1 MAITDLSLSQTQP
14 QEIPK
19 KEDHESAENVSA
31 VAPKRR
37 GRPPKRASVV
47 APIEDSSSKR
57 FKLKG
62 SGRRDVSLPPIESK
76 NTPQQTATHGPPDTP
91 EEPSTS
97 TSVVPAKRGRGRPRK
112 TASARLPTPPKLEPK
127 SEARTGNEGPSAR
140 TRASTGAVSESLPP
154 TFNSQAAASQPAIQ
168 ANASQPSVVPTVS
181 ATNPQAH
188 RPATRSSSSDG
199 AAPSSDE
206 SEPSRRLPPVPAG
219 VIDGGNIPQP
229 YRHRWGYYVD
239 EEGLPIPGPA

>member
-127 SEARTGNEGPSAR
+127 SEARTGNEGPSASILKQPHR
-140 TRASTGAVSESLPP
+140 NRQSKPTRPSPASSLPSAQQTP
-154 TFNSQAAASQPAIQ
+154 KLIDPRPDPRALMAQRHQ
-168 ANASQPSVVPTVS
+168 
-181 ATNPQAH
+181 ATNPN
-188 RPATRSSSSDG
+188 
-199 AAPSSDE
+199 
-206 SEPSRRLPPVPAG
+206 LL
-219 VIDGGNIPQP
+219 
-229 YRHRWGYYVD
+229 VD
-239 EEGLPIPGPA
+239 FHQCQQGS